1 MTKAELVIAISCSDG
16 DPRHPK
22 TWSGTPSNIT
32 KAIESL
38 GINVFSIDASIKRY
52 QRIAF
57 KLLHRLAGLGTDYL
71 GGPVFRAQSA
81 KITQRQIQASGCTKI
96 LHTSQL
102 GLPMPTLDAGVDHYL
117 VCDTTRVLWTKF
129 ASNVASCTPKMLRI
143 ADQLEW
149 ESYAQIKHF
158 FPISEYVRDNLIHH
172 YGIEPHRITVVGT
185 GRGSIQPFTGEKD
198 YKNGPILFVAKGRFE
213 DKGGSLLIEGFKL
226 AQKQNPSLKIVVV
239 GDEQYRD
246 VIGPVPNVTVT
257 GYIPWEELQHL
268 FNTAALFAM
277 PALNEPWGLVY
288 LEALACKT
296 PILGLNRNSL
306 PEITRDG
313 QYGFL
318 VNEPSP
324 ERIAEEILQAFSS
337 PDKLREM
344 GAAGQ
349 KHCLETYSW
358 NQVATKIVSVML
370 DDPISSLR
378 EKQSYA

>member
-1 MTKAELVIAISCSDG
+1 MTKAEPVIAISCSDG
-16 DPRHPK
+16 DPRCLK

-38 GINVFSIDASIKRY
+38 GITVLGIDASLKRY
-52 QRIAF
+52 QRPAF
-57 KLLHRLAGLGTDYL
+57 KLLHRLAGLGTDYV
-71 GGPVFRAQSA
+71 GGPTFRAQSA
-81 KITQRQIQASGCTKI
+81 KITERQIQASGYTKV

-102 GLPMPTLDAGVDHYL
+102 GLPMPKLGKEVDHYL
-117 VCDTTRVLWTKF
+117 VCDTTRALWTKF

-149 ESYAQIKHF
+149 ESFAQIKHF

-172 YGIEPHRITVVGT
+172 YRVDSDRITVVGS
-185 GRGSIQPFTGEKD
+185 GRGNIQPFTGKKD
-198 YKNGPILFVAKGRFE
+198 YKNGHILFVAKGRFE
-213 DKGGSLLIEGFKL
+213 DKGGPLLIEGFKL
-226 AQKQNPSLKIVVV
+226 AQRENPSLKLVIV
-239 GDEQYRD
+239 GDAHYRD
-246 VIGPVPNVTVT
+246 IIGPIPNVTVT
-257 GYIPWEELQHL
+257 GYIPWEELQNL

-318 VNEPSP
+318 VEEPSP
-324 ERIAEEILQAFSS
+324 ERIADAILQAFSHS
-337 PDKLREM
+337 DKLGEM

-349 KHCLETYSW
+349 KYCLETFAW
-358 NQVATKIVSVML
+358 NQVATKIASVML
-370 DDPISSLR
+370 DTPVSGLKQ
-378 EKQSYA
+378 EQSYA